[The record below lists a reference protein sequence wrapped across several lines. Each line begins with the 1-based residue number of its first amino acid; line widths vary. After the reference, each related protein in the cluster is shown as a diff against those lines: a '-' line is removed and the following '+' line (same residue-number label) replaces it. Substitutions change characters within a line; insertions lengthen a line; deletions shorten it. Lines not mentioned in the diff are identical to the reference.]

1 MSSRKSTQSVFTAAA
16 KVLTELLDAK
26 IFSEE
31 YKAPK
36 KVTDVLDDA
45 AAILD
50 KLIKKLKAKKEPSK
64 EVLDK
69 EFNEVMSLLKKADE
83 IKNDEQ
89 ILIVQDIIWLVSS
102 CIPKKNIEVL
112 KKMSLKKVEFS
123 SDSSSDESD
132 DTESDDP
139 ESDDE
144 SDDTESDDDDE
155 GMPAKYVKQIATF
168 IGRVTKA
175 KLFKEKL
182 DTVVKKCDN
191 KKMSQ
196 VLSSIKKTLEKC
208 VSEFKKGK
216 DTSKGEELLD
226 DALVDIEH
234 CYKIVE
240 DEHEEQMFLIKESLH
255 DMLDLFEL
263 QDKIEKAFKKAS
275 LKGIKM
281 TRN

>member
-1 MSSRKSTQSVFTAAA
+1 MSSRKSTQSVFTTAAR
-16 KVLTELLDAK
+16 VLTELLDAR

-45 AAILD
+45 AAVLD

-64 EVLDK
+64 EVIDD
-69 EFNEVMSLLKKADE
+69 EFNKAMSLLKQAD
-83 IKNDEQ
+83 KVKDDEQ
-89 ILIVQDIIWLVSS
+89 ILTVQDIIWLVWS
-102 CIPKKNIEVL
+102 CIPEKNVEVL
-112 KKMSLKKVEFS
+112 RDISLHKIEFANGS
-123 SDSSSDESD
+123 S
-132 DTESDDP
+132 
-139 ESDDE
+139 SDDE
-144 SDDTESDDDDE
+144 SDDESESSSDSESSDDESDDDE

-175 KLFKEKL
+175 KLFKEKI

-234 CYKIVE
+234 CYKVVE
-240 DEHEEQMFLIKESLH
+240 DEHEEQMFLVKECLH

-263 QDKIEKAFKKAS
+263 HDKIEKAFKKAS

-281 TRN
+281 SRD

>member
-16 KVLTELLDAK
+16 KVLTELLDAR

-31 YKAPK
+31 FKAPK
-36 KVTDVLDDA
+36 KVTDLLDDA
-45 AAILD
+45 AAVLEKIVN
-50 KLIKKLKAKKEPSK
+50 KLSSKKEPKK
-64 EVLDK
+64 EVIDVD
-69 EFNEVMSLLKKADE
+69 FNKAMSLVKKADDIQNE
-83 IKNDEQ
+83 DQ
-89 ILIVQDIIWLVSS
+89 FLIIQDLLHFVWV
-102 CIPKKNIEVL
+102 CIPDSVELI
-112 KKMSLKKVEFS
+112 KKMSLKKVEFA
-123 SDSSSDESD
+123 SDSSSDDNTDDETDDES
-132 DTESDDP
+132 SDS

-144 SDDTESDDDDE
+144 SDDDDE
-155 GMPAKYVKQIATF
+155 KGMPAKYVKQVATF

-175 KLFKEKL
+175 KLFKEKI

-216 DTSKGEELLD
+216 DTDKGEELLD
-226 DALVDIEH
+226 DALVDLEH

-240 DEHEEQMFLIKESLH
+240 DEHEEQMFLVKESLH

-263 QDKIEKAFKKAS
+263 HDKFEQALKKAS
-275 LKGIKM
+275 VKGIKM
-281 TRN
+281 SRD

>member
-16 KVLTELLDAK
+16 KVLTELLDAR

-31 YKAPK
+31 FKAPK
-36 KVTDVLDDA
+36 KITDLLDDA
-45 AAILD
+45 ASVLD
-50 KLIKKLKAKKEPSK
+50 KLIKKLKAKKEPTK
-64 EVLDK
+64 EVIDAD
-69 EFNEVMSLLKKADE
+69 FNKAMSLIKKADD
-83 IKNDEQ
+83 IKNEDQ
-89 ILIVQDIIWLVSS
+89 FLIIQDLLHFVWV
-102 CIPKKNIEVL
+102 CIPDSADLI
-112 KKMSLKKVEFS
+112 KKMSLKKVEFA
-123 SDSSSDESD
+123 SDSSSDDNTDS
-132 DTESDDP
+132 

-144 SDDTESDDDDE
+144 SSDSESDDESDDDDE

-175 KLFKEKL
+175 KLFKEKI

-216 DTSKGEELLD
+216 DTDKGEELLD
-226 DALVDIEH
+226 DALVDLEH
-234 CYKIVE
+234 CYKFVE
-240 DEHEEQMFLIKESLH
+240 DEHEEQMFLVKESLH

-263 QDKIEKAFKKAS
+263 HDKFEKAFKKAS
-275 LKGIKM
+275 VNGIKM
-281 TRN
+281 SRD